1 MAKVAPPEE
10 LARVDHAPPKKG
22 WMDMPVELKEGRWCY
37 GSKPK
42 DHEVIGL
49 PNPRTWSPGDED
61 WKLPENWQEIF
72 LEGMRERL
80 DKFRSFRIFMDICVR
95 CGACADKCHFYIGS
109 GDPKNMPVLR
119 AELLRSI
126 YRGEF
131 TAAGKILGK
140 LAGGRKLTYDIFK
153 DLFYYFF
160 QCTECRRCSLFCPYG
175 IDTAEVTIIGR
186 ELLNLLGCNID
197 WITGPA
203 ANCYKMGNHLGI
215 QPHAYHSMLEFFC
228 EEVEEITGILPE
240 PSFNRKGAEILFI
253 TPSGDVFADP
263 GTFTAMGYLMLFHYL
278 EGIGLDITWSTYASE
293 GGNFGFFTSHEM
305 MKRLNAK
312 MYAEAKRLG
321 VKWILGGEC
330 GHMWRICNQYM
341 DTMNGP
347 ADFLEVPKSP
357 ITGTVFDNAEST
369 KMVHLVEFTA
379 DLIKHGKLN
388 LDPSRNDPY
397 KLTFHDS
404 CNTSRG
410 MGFFDEPRY
419 VIQNIANSFHDMPIN
434 TIREQ
439 TFCCGSGSGLNT
451 DEFMDMRMRGAFPRA
466 NALQYV
472 HDKHD
477 VNMMAC
483 ICAIDRATL
492 TTLCEYWVPDVE
504 VMGIHELVGNALILE
519 GEKKRTMNLRGEEF
533 PWVEEEEEEEV
544 EEAPAEVILE
554 AAEETAEEAAEE
566 TAEEPVEEA
575 VEAAEEAAEEPVKEA
590 AEEVEETAEEP
601 VKEAAVEEEAEG
613 EK

>member
-1 MAKVAPPEE
+1 MSKVAPPEE
-10 LARVDHAPPKKG
+10 LAKVDHTPPKKG

-42 DHEVIGL
+42 DHEVLGL
-49 PNPRTWSPGDED
+49 PNPRAWSPGDED

-80 DKFRSFRIFMDICVR
+80 DKFRSFRLFMDICVR
-95 CGACADKCHFYIGS
+95 CGACADKCHFFIGS

-131 TAAGKILGK
+131 TTAGKVLGK
-140 LAGGRKLTYDIFK
+140 LAGGRKLTYDVFK
-153 DLFYYFF
+153 DLFYYLF
-160 QCTECRRCSLFCPYG
+160 QCTECRRCSLYCPYG
-175 IDTAEVTIIGR
+175 IDTAEVTMIGR

-197 WITGPA
+197 WIAGPV
-203 ANCYKMGNHLGI
+203 ANCYRTGNHLGI
-215 QPHAYHSMLEFFC
+215 QPHAYHSMVEFFC
-228 EEVEEITGILPE
+228 EEIEEITGILPE
-240 PSFNRKGAEILFI
+240 PSLNRKGAEILFI
-253 TPSGDVFADP
+253 TPSGDIFADP

-278 EGIGLDITWSTYASE
+278 EGLGLDITWSTYASE
-293 GGNFGFFTSHEM
+293 GGNFGSFTSHEM
-305 MKRLNAK
+305 MKRLNSK

-321 VKWILGGEC
+321 VKWIIGGEC
-330 GHMWRICNQYM
+330 GHMWRVCNQYM
-341 DTMNGP
+341 DTMTGP

-357 ITGTVFDNAEST
+357 ITGTVFENAKST
-369 KMVHLVEFTA
+369 KMIHLVEFTA

-388 LDPSRNDPY
+388 LDLSRNDQY

-404 CNTSRG
+404 CNPARG

-419 VIQNIANSFHDMPIN
+419 VIENVANNFNEMPIN

-451 DEFMDMRMRGAFPRA
+451 DEFMDMRMRGALPRA

-477 VNMMAC
+477 VNTMAC

-504 VMGIHELVGNALILE
+504 VIGIHELVGNALILE
-519 GEKKRTMNLRGEEF
+519 GEKKRTMNLRAEEF

-554 AAEETAEEAAEE
+554 AAEETAEEVAEDAA
-566 TAEEPVEEA
+566 
-575 VEAAEEAAEEPVKEA
+575 
-590 AEEVEETAEEP
+590 EETAEEP
-601 VKEAAVEEEAEG
+601 VKEAAEEEAEG